1 MTLPFVA
8 NDFDMLK
15 MKQRRSIQGMDKQFP
30 CIHGNC
36 GKSFYDRKNLLRHQT
51 LKHGR
56 TPVWSRPRT
65 RFEGFDFGS
74 NSNVQRKES
83 DGQVGETGSFV
94 WYRHTVEH
102 PASSDVLEKG
112 ESNEVD

>member
-1 MTLPFVA
+1 MTLPVVA
-8 NDFDMLK
+8 NDFCMLK

-30 CIHGNC
+30 CSHGNC
-36 GKSFYDRKNLLRHQT
+36 DKSFYDRKNLLRHQT

-56 TPVWSRPRT
+56 TPVWSRPRA

-74 NSNVQRKES
+74 NSNVPTT
-83 DGQVGETGSFV
+83 DGQVGETGSSL
-94 WYRHTVEH
+94 WYRPTVYP

>member
-8 NDFDMLK
+8 NDFGMLK

-56 TPVWSRPRT
+56 TPVWSRSPA
-65 RFEGFDFGS
+65 RFEGFDFSS
-74 NSNVQRKES
+74 NSNVPRT
-83 DGQVGETGSFV
+83 DGQVGQTDSSL
-94 WYRHTVEH
+94 WYTVEP
-102 PASSDVLEKG
+102 PASSKVLEKG
-112 ESNEVD
+112 ELDEVD